1 MVACMH
7 VESSVFTGVT
17 PTCSQE
23 LAYTTQTG
31 SLLEFLPHTSA
42 IKEEGLGTK
51 GLTESL
57 LSGGKTDVFSPLP
70 MVAGLGIFW
79 PCDDVKTEHSRLYFD
94 L

>member
-1 MVACMH
+1 MWSH
-7 VESSVFTGVT
+7 LF
-17 PTCSQE
+17 SQE
-23 LAYTTQTG
+23 SPLHVHKSLPTPHKCVTG